1 MANLL
6 EAMVAEM
13 APAPQTDTAASQSPD
28 PDVLSAWV
36 KGQALNSTRHAV
48 ALRPFTFKEFGT
60 SIAAPSEGHIGA
72 VNQLIGGLRAELMK
86 RTARMRT
93 AAKIATGDPNTP
105 NLQKLLRHKEYTH
118 HAVQAAERIW
128 DFYLELFGQRQS
140 PYGEW
145 LVGCDRIALD
155 CYQAMYMGIGVAR
168 SIPAP
173 PPFSYMRTGF
183 SPATFR
189 RGIYLRRLGQ
199 RNPFPL
205 VQLPYHRLVNPW
217 TLGAVLHELS
227 HNLQSDLSL
236 SRVIPLEI
244 GRRLLKAGMPA
255 EVARTWVRW
264 NRETYADINGLL
276 LGGPSIVASLMDVLG
291 RSPETVTRY
300 SPQGPHPTPR
310 LRTLISIELLRRM
323 GFVDQAKHYHRAW
336 GKMYPVSQRGNIPLS
351 VWKTFPQ
358 ANRIVVDAIA
368 YRPYK
373 ELGGKSL
380 AQVTGFNSHH
390 QVMIEEAATRLA
402 ASNDPGVVPARF
414 LIGAARVALDRKL
427 ARPNV
432 IAKNFYQ
439 ELARR

>member
-6 EAMVAEM
+6 EEM
-13 APAPQTDTAASQSPD
+13 IGEMASPPSPDNAPAPAAD
-28 PDVLSAWV
+28 DDVLTVWI
-36 KGQALNSTRHAV
+36 KGQALNSTRHAA
-48 ALRPFTFKEFGT
+48 ALRPFNAKEFGAG
-60 SIAAPSEGHIGA
+60 IAAPSEGHIGS
-72 VNQLIGGLRAELMK
+72 VNQLIGRIRSELMK
-86 RTARMRT
+86 RTARMRN
-93 AAKIATGDPNTP
+93 AARVAAGTPSTP
-105 NLQKLLRHKEYTH
+105 NVQRLLRHKEHTH

-155 CYQAMYMGIGVAR
+155 CYQSVYMGIGVAR

-189 RGIYLRRLGQ
+189 RGVFLRKLGQ
-199 RNPFPL
+199 HNPFPL

-227 HNLQSDLSL
+227 HNLQSDLGL
-236 SRVIPLEI
+236 SRAIPLAI
-244 GRRLLKAGMPA
+244 GRNLLKAGMPG

-276 LGGPSIVASLMDVLG
+276 LGGPSIVASLMDVVG
-291 RSPETVTRY
+291 RAPESVTRY
-300 SPQGPHPTPR
+300 LPHGPHPTPR
-310 LRTLISIELLRRM
+310 LRTLISIEVLRRM
-323 GFVDQAKHYHRAW
+323 GFPNEANGYSKAW
-336 GKMYPVSQRGNIPLS
+336 RRMYPVNQRGNIPLS
-351 VWKTFPQ
+351 VWQTFGR
-358 ANRIVVDAIA
+358 ANRIVVDTIA
-368 YRPYK
+368 YKPYK
-373 ELGGKSL
+373 ELGGKTL
-380 AQVTGFNSHH
+380 AQVTGFNPHH
-390 QVMIEEAATRLA
+390 QTMIEEAAKRLA
-402 ASNDPGVVPARF
+402 AGNDPGVVPARF
-414 LIGAARVALDRKL
+414 LIGAARVALDQKL

-439 ELARR
+439 ELGRR